1 MAVRPTTRRLPIVPI
16 PPGQTG
22 GFSEFARP
30 QFKEVTNWWPVPEE
44 QGAMQV
50 VPGFAAL
57 SSTEIDSSSPII
69 STLGFGQ
76 KSDGTRVKFAVVESD
91 TYTVTDSGTAASIK
105 GSLTARLKTSIVT
118 YGDLVL
124 FFNGADTPWKY
135 DFSSVSDIGLTQPDV
150 SSSAAALDTS
160 TADDNNVK
168 GVVEFWVTF
177 VRTDSDSVVTEGP
190 LSDSFGQVDAGT
202 GAAIDLTGIP
212 TDPSPPAGGSST
224 RRIYRSLEDDDDPF
238 LAGTIDDNTGTTITL
253 TDPDTELGG
262 PPNSV
267 GDPPPSKLHYAI
279 VYMNRVWASGDSDN
293 PNTVYYSELQEPE
306 GWDDERFKF
315 DVMLN
320 DGDTITAIARHPQGV
335 LVFKNHHIYLIRT
348 KDPQAQ
354 LPQLDE
360 LTPADQNARTIGT
373 PSHWGVVAVPE
384 GVVFYYH
391 GAFWM
396 IDNNLQIQNISS
408 PALDDELP
416 LDIDDDQ
423 IGRIQGV
430 YWPRRDQVW
439 ISMPTGS
446 SNWPDRTYI
455 WHRRAGGAWT
465 KMDTGFAA
473 LAVVENSSDGT
484 MRLWGAKG
492 KNPTDTKV
500 YRLDHPTA
508 TTFAGETVS
517 ADLEIE
523 AMFMGDPGKLTR
535 WMWLE
540 QVFEQSSA
548 SVGIT
553 VTLDGDTGNQI
564 TATADLSLS
573 GHDRVQEYMSINQ
586 RARDIAVKWNSNDSS
601 ARAKILAAVV
611 EGKPTASRRR

>member
-1 MAVRPTTRRLPIVPI
+1 MAVRPQTRRLPIIPI

-22 GFSEFARP
+22 GFSEFVRP

-50 VPGFAAL
+50 VPGFLEL
-57 SSTEIDSSSPII
+57 SSTEISSGDEVV
-69 STLGFGQ
+69 TLGYGE
-76 KSDGTRVKFAVVESD
+76 KSDGTRVKFAVVD
-91 TYTVTDSGTAASIK
+91 TATHTITDAGGASSIK
-105 GSLTARLKTSIVT
+105 SGLTADRKTSIVT

-124 FFNGADTPWKY
+124 FFNGVDTPFKY

-150 SSSAAALDTS
+150 SSSVAALDTS
-160 TADDNNVK
+160 TADNNNVK

-177 VRTDSDSVVTEGP
+177 VQTDSAGVVTEGP

-202 GAAIDLTGIP
+202 GAEIDLSGIP

-238 LAGTIDDNTGTTITL
+238 LAGTIDDNTTTTISL
-253 TDPDTELGG
+253 NDPDTEPGG

-267 GDPPPSKLHYAI
+267 GDPPPSKLNFAL

-293 PNTVYYSELQEPE
+293 PSTVYYSELQEPE

-320 DGDTITAIARHPQGV
+320 DGDTITGIARHPQGV

-360 LTPADQNARTIGT
+360 LTPADQNVRNIGT
-373 PSHWGVVAVPE
+373 PSHWGLVAVPE
-384 GVVFYYH
+384 GVVFYYE
-391 GAFWM
+391 GTFWM
-396 IDNNLQIQNISS
+396 IDTQLQIRNISS
-408 PALDDELP
+408 PDLDDELRS
-416 LDIDDDQ
+416 DINVSKDD
-423 IGRIQGV
+423 RIEGI
-430 YWPRRDQVW
+430 YWPQRDQVW
-439 ISMPTGS
+439 ITVPTGS

-455 WHRRAGGAWT
+455 WHRRVDAWT
-465 KMDTGFAA
+465 KMDEGFSA
-473 LAVVENSSDGT
+473 LAIVENDTDGT
-484 MRLWGAKG
+484 MRLWGSHYIAGGVESKIH
-492 KNPTDTKV
+492 
-500 YRLDHPTA
+500 RLDHPTEKTFNG
-508 TTFAGETVS
+508 TTIN
-517 ADLEIE
+517 ADLEME
-523 AMFMGDPGKLTR
+523 AMFMEDPGRLTR

-548 SVGIT
+548 SVSIT

-573 GHDRVQEYMSINQ
+573 GHDRVQEYMSLNQ
-586 RARDIAVKWNSNDSS
+586 RARDIAIKWTSQDSS

-611 EGKPTASRRR
+611 EGKPTANRRR